1 MKPIENE
8 GVIGDVE
15 LTVVQC
21 DKLVAWIYAGVCPIL
36 FLSILCSCWWWIVA
50 GDASVT
56 HTHSGICH
64 VFVFTFIYFPWF
76 FSTLQFV
83 WEKMG
88 RCAHTACPSSHVCC
102 VHWKRVGD
110 VFFFFFSSREIG
122 NPMNTVFPLLW
133 ATVLLTT
140 FIYGHLVFLY
150 WKECRWLEWVLQY
163 PSYVQNVFDTWLFHT
178 FYFFACQ

>member
-1 MKPIENE
+1 MQ
-8 GVIGDVE
+8 V
-15 LTVVQC
+15 
-21 DKLVAWIYAGVCPIL
+21 WR
-36 FLSILCSCWWWIVA
+36 
-50 GDASVT
+50 T
-56 HTHSGICH
+56 HTVESAMSL
-64 VFVFTFIYFPWF
+64 FSPSFIFPG
-76 FSTLQFV
+76 FSP
-83 WEKMG
+83 
-88 RCAHTACPSSHVCC
+88 RCSLCGKKWGDAHTACPSSHVCC

-150 WKECRWLEWVLQY
+150 WKECRWLDWVLQY

-178 FYFFACQ
+178 FYFFSLVNKIEFGICDIVFTLKTKASFFFFFFF